1 MQRCVNLKSIFGK
14 KIHYSLISKLANVMT
29 KDPQHFNVVL
39 MANVL
44 ANLAIILQNVTSVPK
59 TFLRMLM
66 ANARVK

>member
-1 MQRCVNLKSIFGK
+1 M
-14 KIHYSLISKLANVMT
+14 A
-29 KDPQHFNVVL
+29 KDPQHFNAFL

-44 ANLAIILQNVTSVPK
+44 VKLATILQDVTAVPK

>member
-1 MQRCVNLKSIFGK
+1 
-14 KIHYSLISKLANVMT
+14 MT